1 MQNFTY
7 KLIED
12 GTYCVTTYQGDEE
25 TVVIPDNQNIT
36 ILYDDLFKGHSEKI
50 GRAHV

>member
-12 GTYCVTTYQGDEE
+12 GTYCVMTYQGDDE

-36 ILYDDLFKGHSEKI
+36 ILYDDLFKGTEKK
-50 GRAHV
+50 GR